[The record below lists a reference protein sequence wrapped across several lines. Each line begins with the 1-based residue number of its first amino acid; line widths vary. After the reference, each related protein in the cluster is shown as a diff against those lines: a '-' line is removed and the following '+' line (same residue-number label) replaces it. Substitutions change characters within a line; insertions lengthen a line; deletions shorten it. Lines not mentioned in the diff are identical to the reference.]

1 MVTMTKPESRPI
13 YHVHTETLVVTA
25 YCLNCKD
32 MSSVEA
38 NFVNG
43 VFHDIVETSHI
54 REYGTG
60 QNTKLFCIC
69 GGDVRLFIPSKMKI

>member
-1 MVTMTKPESRPI
+1 M
-13 YHVHTETLVVTA
+13 VVTA

-43 VFHDIVETSHI
+43 RFYNIVDTPHI